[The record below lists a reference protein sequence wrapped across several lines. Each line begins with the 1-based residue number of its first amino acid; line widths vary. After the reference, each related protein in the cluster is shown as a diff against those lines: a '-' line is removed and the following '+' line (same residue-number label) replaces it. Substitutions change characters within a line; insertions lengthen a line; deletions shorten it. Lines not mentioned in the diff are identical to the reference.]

1 MHSTFHTSWH
11 NSASTQV
18 YGSANAN
25 SNKIFN
31 AVANL
36 VSNKLEMF
44 FFYTNKTM
52 HYKLQIRLHLPP
64 SSNSHILTGN
74 TIAKFN

>member
-1 MHSTFHTSWH
+1 MISIVYAIVLFTRTSWH

-18 YGSANAN
+18 YGSANAG

-36 VSNKLEMF
+36 VSNKLEIF
-44 FFYTNKTM
+44 FDTNKTM
-52 HYKLQIRLHLPP
+52 HYK
-64 SSNSHILTGN
+64 
-74 TIAKFN
+74 